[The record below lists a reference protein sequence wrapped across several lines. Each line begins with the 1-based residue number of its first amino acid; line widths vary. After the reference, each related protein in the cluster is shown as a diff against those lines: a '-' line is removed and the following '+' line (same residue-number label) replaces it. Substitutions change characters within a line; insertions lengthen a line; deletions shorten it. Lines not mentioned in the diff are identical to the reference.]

1 MGFFMTK
8 IELSIIEDLQLLTIE
23 LQRHFSAS
31 YLEDLEREMG
41 FTRRK

>member
-1 MGFFMTK
+1 MTK

-31 YLEDLEREMG
+31 YLEDLVRETG